1 MQTELPFD
9 VVVELTQI
17 AFLVVHYFVVVLF
30 LVDPALSG
38 VYILVVV
45 DEYTDDEYVASYP
58 VVLRSEDVAS
68 AVTDDVVEHVV

>member
-9 VVVELTQI
+9 VVVELRQI

-30 LVDPALSG
+30 LVNPALSD
-38 VYILVVV
+38 VYTLVAV

-58 VVLRSEDVAS
+58 VVLRSEDVAN
-68 AVTDDVVEHVV
+68 AVTDDVAEHVV

>member
-1 MQTELPFD
+1 VQTEPPFD

-30 LVDPALSG
+30 LVNPALSD
-38 VYILVVV
+38 VYTLAVV

-58 VVLRSEDVAS
+58 VVLRSEDVAN
-68 AVTDDVVEHVV
+68 AVTDDVAEHVV